1 MNVLIVD
8 DEPLEIEQLHYLIQE
23 QYPAWNLYGAEDAAQ
38 AKRMLEEHSI
48 DLALLD
54 IHLPGESG
62 LDLCVYIKEQYET
75 ECIMVTAFEDFQ
87 YAKQALQLH
96 VFDYIVKPVIS
107 REFYLALEKFV
118 KTFGYLEKVSPSIEK
133 VIQLIH
139 NGYETK
145 LNLKELADKVHMAP
159 NYLSRKFSE
168 EVGMNFQ
175 EYVISYRITKAKS
188 LLKQQPGWSIHQV
201 SEKSGFTSLHH
212 FSSTFKK
219 IVQLSPSQYR
229 ESLQHD

>member
-23 QYPAWNLYGAEDAAQ
+23 QYPSWNLYEAEDAVQ
-38 AKRMLEEHSI
+38 AKKVLEEYSI

-62 LDLCVYIKEQYET
+62 LDLCVHIKEQYET

-107 REFYLALEKFV
+107 REFYQTLEKFV
-118 KTFGYLEKVSPSIEK
+118 KSFGYLEKVSPSIEK

-139 NGYETK
+139 NSYELK
-145 LNLKELADKVHMAP
+145 LNLKELADEVHMAP

-188 LLKQQPGWSIHQV
+188 FLKQQPGWSIQHV

-212 FSSTFKK
+212 FSSTFRK

>member
-1 MNVLIVD
+1 
-8 DEPLEIEQLHYLIQE
+8 
-23 QYPAWNLYGAEDAAQ
+23 
-38 AKRMLEEHSI
+38 
-48 DLALLD
+48 
-54 IHLPGESG
+54 
-62 LDLCVYIKEQYET
+62 
-75 ECIMVTAFEDFQ
+75 MVTAFEDFQ

-107 REFYLALEKFV
+107 REFYQTLEKFV
-118 KTFGYLEKVSPSIEK
+118 TTFGYLEKVSPSIEK

-139 NGYETK
+139 NRYEAK
-145 LNLKELADKVHMAP
+145 LNLKELAKEVHMAP

-188 LLKQQPGWSIHQV
+188 FLKQQPDWSIQQV